1 MLVSRRRSHDIG
13 LNQRSIIEHRRRSA
27 DPAVTYDPDGDP
39 DHYHYPAA
47 RAYYSQAERPLFE
60 DSNSDH
66 GGSQSLVTEDMTD
79 EIAPNASTITVKLSQ
94 ADFNEYNHPDITI
107 DAPPPMEYLSQP
119 SSPPKSRVGKSLTD
133 IPTLSHSQQYL
144 SQSGQEFPHYPS
156 QWEGGY
162 YTVHD
167 RPDARWFHDGRF
179 RRPVAKPNIPTSQGQ
194 IRRMR
199 SDPHLS
205 SEPLAVKSSALKQVA
220 EEEEEGRESQRKVKG
235 QQLGK
240 KHLQATVVTSG
251 PKAER

>member
-1 MLVSRRRSHDIG
+1 M
-13 LNQRSIIEHRRRSA
+13 IEHRRRSA
-27 DPAVTYDPDGDP
+27 DPAVTYDPD
-39 DHYHYPAA
+39 DHRIPAA
-47 RAYYSQAERPLFE
+47 RAYYSQAERPMFE

-79 EIAPNASTITVKLSQ
+79 EIASNASTLTVKLSQ
-94 ADFNEYNHPDITI
+94 ADFNEYEHPDITV
-107 DAPPPMEYLSQP
+107 DAPPPPIEYLSQP

-133 IPTLSHSQQYL
+133 IHTLSHSQQYL
-144 SQSGQEFPHYPS
+144 SQSGPEYPPHYPS
-156 QWEGGY
+156 QWDGPGY
-162 YTVHD
+162 YTVD

-199 SDPHLS
+199 SDPHLN
-205 SEPLAVKSSALKQVA
+205 SEPLAVKSSALKKVA
-220 EEEEEGRESQRKVKG
+220 EEEEEGRDNQRRVKG

-251 PKAER
+251 PKADPKAER